1 MSKEKHN
8 HNHEEE
14 KADKHEHEVGC
25 NHDHEEEKEHD
36 HNHEEDGHE
45 ETGHEHSHKHGFH
58 SHSKSEEGEESGN
71 KNIAWAIVL
80 NIIITAFEIV
90 VGLFIGSLAL
100 VSEALHNFSDVG
112 SLSLSW
118 WGEKIKTR
126 GNTALKT
133 YGYKRA
139 EILIAFINSLVLLA
153 VVAYILIEASQR
165 LFHPAEI
172 AGTFMIWAALVA
184 LVGNGIAT
192 YILEKDAHKNLNMKS
207 AWLHSFQD
215 ALFSL
220 GIVVGAVLIYY
231 FHWYIVDPVI
241 SIVLSV
247 YVLKEVYGL
256 LKDTVN
262 ILMESVPEDIDFEEV
277 KSALNSMAGVIGV
290 NDLHI
295 WQTDSN
301 SRFLS
306 AHLEIENV
314 ENGERNELLY
324 QIQEMLMSKFKINH
338 VTIQMLSAT
347 EAEKLKMKCEHCN

>member
-1 MSKEKHN
+1 MSEHKN
-8 HNHEEE
+8 HNH
-14 KADKHEHEVGC
+14 
-25 NHDHEEEKEHD
+25 DHRTHLKD
-36 HNHEEDGHE
+36 VSVAG
-45 ETGHEHSHKHGFH
+45 
-58 SHSKSEEGEESGN
+58 ESGGN
-71 KNIAWAIVL
+71 KHIAWAIVL

-139 EILIAFINSLVLLA
+139 EILIAFFNSLVLLA
-153 VVAYILIEASQR
+153 VVIFILIEASQR
-165 LFHPAEI
+165 LFHPSEI
-172 AGTFMIWAALVA
+172 AGTSMIWAALVA
-184 LVGNGIAT
+184 LVGNGVAT
-192 YILEKDAHKNLNMKS
+192 YLLEEDAHKNLNMKS
-207 AWLHSFQD
+207 AWLHSLQD

-220 GIVVGAVLIYY
+220 GIVAGAVLIYY
-231 FHWYIVDPVI
+231 FHWFIIDPII

-247 YVLKEVYGL
+247 YVLKEVYEL
-256 LKDTVN
+256 MKQAID
-262 ILMESVPEDIDFEEV
+262 ILMESVPSDINFEEV
-277 KSALNSMAGVIGV
+277 KKSLKSLAGVIGV

-301 SRFLS
+301 SKFLS

-314 ENGERNELLY
+314 ENGQRNELLY
-324 QIQEMLMSKFKINH
+324 QTQEVLVNKFKINH
-338 VTIQMLSAT
+338 ATIQMMSAT

>member
-1 MSKEKHN
+1 MQEY
-8 HNHEEE
+8 
-14 KADKHEHEVGC
+14 
-25 NHDHEEEKEHD
+25 EKECCGHT
-36 HNHEEDGHE
+36 HQHELH
-45 ETGHEHSHKHGFH
+45 THG
-58 SHSKSEEGEESGN
+58 KSENGEESGN

-126 GNTALKT
+126 GNTTLKT

-165 LFHPAEI
+165 LFYPAEI
-172 AGTFMIWAALVA
+172 AGTSMIWAALVA
-184 LVGNGIAT
+184 LMGNGIAT

-207 AWLHSFQD
+207 AWLHSLQD

-231 FHWYIVDPVI
+231 FHWFIVDPII

-256 LKDTVN
+256 LKDAVN
-262 ILMESVPEDIDFEEV
+262 ILMESVPSDIDFEEV
-277 KSALNSMAGVIGV
+277 KGALKVITGVMGV
-290 NDLHI
+290 HDLHI
-295 WQTDSN
+295 WQTDSH

-324 QIQEMLMSKFKINH
+324 QIQEMLIHKFKINH
-338 VTIQMLSAT
+338 VTIQMLSVT
-347 EAEKLKMKCEHCN
+347 EAEKLKMKCAHCN